1 MHEPVPPKPITETDP
16 DTGEVT
22 VTNQEE
28 IDNFKEKPSI
38 YKHIFPESVI
48 SLRATEQMIKRRAKA
63 TMKSGMNGADKWEEN
78 RLRDKMNAY
87 SMTNKLSLFK

>member
-1 MHEPVPPKPITETDP
+1 M
-16 DTGEVT
+16 
-22 VTNQEE
+22 VTNQED

-63 TMKSGMNGADKWEEN
+63 TMRSGMNGAEKWEEEKLQN
-78 RLRDKMNAY
+78 KMKAY
-87 SMTNKLSLFK
+87 SETNKLSLFK